1 MPARNIRR
9 PRPGWSNLFP
19 WHHTA
24 TTWAFS
30 MLSVPLCLTEMR
42 PCPLQGFNLASERT
56 HNLSHGPMPDR
67 VARLAP

>member
-1 MPARNIRR
+1 
-9 PRPGWSNLFP
+9 
-19 WHHTA
+19 
-24 TTWAFS
+24 